1 MNTSIGILLFEDA
14 EELDW
19 AGPWEVFSMAVMDL
33 PEASVFTIAEREEPV
48 RCAKGLRVLPD
59 HSFQD
64 APEFDVV
71 LVPGG
76 QGTRRQVDNPVLLEW
91 LRKSA
96 ERCRWVTSVCTGS
109 LLLHGAGLT
118 KGRRITTHWGYVGEL
133 RERAGEAEVLE
144 KVRYVRDGN
153 LVTAAG
159 VSAGIDMS
167 LWLVGQIWDVARA
180 RRTQRMMEYDPALP
194 YTAEV

>member
-1 MNTSIGILLFEDA
+1 MNGTIGILLFDDA

-19 AGPWEVFSMAVMDL
+19 AGPWEVLSMAVLDL
-33 PEASVFTIAEREEPV
+33 PEARVVSIAERAGPV

-59 HSFQD
+59 YSFDD
-64 APEFDVV
+64 APDLDVV

-76 QGTRRQVDNPVLLEW
+76 QGTRREADNPKLLEW
-91 LRKSA
+91 LGKTA
-96 ERCRWVTSVCTGS
+96 ERCRWVASVCTGS
-109 LLLHGAGLT
+109 LLLHQAGLT
-118 KGRRITTHWGYVGEL
+118 SGRRITTHWGFVPEL
-133 RERAGEAEVLE
+133 RERAVDAEVLE
-144 KVRYVRDGN
+144 GVRYVRDGK

-167 LWLVGQIWDVARA
+167 LWLVGQIWDVERA
-180 RRTQRMMEYDPALP
+180 RRTQRMMEYDPAPP